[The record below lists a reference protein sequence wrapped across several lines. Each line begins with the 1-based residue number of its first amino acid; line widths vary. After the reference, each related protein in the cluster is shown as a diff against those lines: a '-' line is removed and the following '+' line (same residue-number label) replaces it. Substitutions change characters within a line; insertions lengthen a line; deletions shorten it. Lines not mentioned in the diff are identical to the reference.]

1 MARIEL
7 RNATIRFKD
16 GLSGTAVIN
25 NASAPIP
32 TDTVLTITTV
42 ALNTDDTDL
51 VPIGARF
58 VVEGE
63 SSQQV
68 HVVIDRTPSGSGPT
82 TEITFTPALGA
93 GTYATD
99 EIQELEEHQG
109 GVDGGTFTL
118 TFTLASAETFTTG
131 AINHDEVAANIQS
144 AIDSAA
150 TAEPISGW
158 TNGDIV
164 VTGGPLTTTPVVLT
178 FSGNSVADQ
187 NHAQTTIDGGSLTN
201 GTAGTPSTTQD
212 GGTIPGD
219 LTFQSQELIIKIGD
233 GDATYTENDEYIY
246 DLDRGELDTVRRGD
260 DQPMEVALNFVY
272 EHITTGTGE
281 TIAPMDAIKR
291 RGSASEWVSSADD
304 KCEPYAIDI
313 EITHIPPCGTSETEV
328 TLFPDFRSEQREV
341 SFADANVAVTGR
353 CNAVEP
359 IVSRE

>member
-16 GLSGTAVIN
+16 GLAGTATIN
-25 NASAPIP
+25 GAGVMAND
-32 TDTVLTITTV
+32 TDIDINTP
-42 ALNTDDTDL
+42 ALNTDDVTL

-58 VVEGE
+58 LVAGE
-63 SSQQV
+63 TDATQV
-68 HVVIDRTPSGSGPT
+68 HVVTARTPTGAGPT
-82 TEITFTPALGA
+82 TNIEFTPALGA
-93 GTYATD
+93 GTYSD
-99 EIQELEEHQG
+99 M
-109 GVDGGTFTL
+109 GV
-118 TFTLASAETFTTG
+118 
-131 AINHDEVAANIQS
+131 
-144 AIDSAA
+144 
-150 TAEPISGW
+150 
-158 TNGDIV
+158 
-164 VTGGPLTTTPVVLT
+164 
-178 FSGNSVADQ
+178 
-187 NHAQTTIDGGSLTN
+187 
-201 GTAGTPSTTQD
+201 
-212 GGTIPGD
+212 

-291 RGSASEWVSSADD
+291 RGSASEWVSSAAD

-313 EITHIPPCGTSETEV
+313 EITHTPPCGTSETEITV
-328 TLFPDFRSEQREV
+328 FPDFRSEQREV

>member
-16 GLSGTAVIN
+16 GLAGTATIN
-25 NASAPIP
+25 GAGVMAND
-32 TDTVLTITTV
+32 TDIDINTP
-42 ALNTDDTDL
+42 ALNTDDVTL

-58 VVEGE
+58 LVAGE
-63 SSQQV
+63 TDDTQV
-68 HVVIDRTPSGSGPT
+68 HVVTARTPTGAGPT
-82 TEITFTPALGA
+82 TNIEFTPALGA
-93 GTYATD
+93 GTYSD
-99 EIQELEEHQG
+99 M
-109 GVDGGTFTL
+109 GV
-118 TFTLASAETFTTG
+118 
-131 AINHDEVAANIQS
+131 
-144 AIDSAA
+144 
-150 TAEPISGW
+150 
-158 TNGDIV
+158 
-164 VTGGPLTTTPVVLT
+164 
-178 FSGNSVADQ
+178 
-187 NHAQTTIDGGSLTN
+187 
-201 GTAGTPSTTQD
+201 
-212 GGTIPGD
+212 